1 MFKNLKVF
9 LKSSWNGMRMGKR
22 KRSSW
27 KSSPKERPQ
36 DSEKKGD
43 CFASKLYLFTTKCS
57 SAIRQAITKAG
68 VMAQPVKSLPGKHKD
83 LSWIPSTHIA
93 TLAVGMNTNNYRASG
108 ADRRISQA
116 CWPAS
121 LATQWAPEQWET
133 LHQKTRWMTIEKRH
147 LRLTSGFCRHKHK
160 RVYVYSYG
168 HVLTQAYMH
177 KHMHK
182 YTQLYS
188 LLWYNIP
195 LPLTTL

>member
-9 LKSSWNGMRMGKR
+9 LKSWNGMRTGER

-27 KSSPKERPQ
+27 KSSLKERPQ
-36 DSEKKGD
+36 DGEKKGD
-43 CFASKLYLFTTKCS
+43 GFTMKCS
-57 SAIRQAITKAG
+57 SAIRQAVTKAG
-68 VMAQPVKSLPGKHKD
+68 VMAQPIKSLPGKHKD
-83 LSWIPSTHIA
+83 LSWIPSTHIT
-93 TLAVGMNTNNYRASG
+93 TLAVGMYTSNYRASG

-121 LATQWAPEQWET
+121 LATQWAPEQWEIR
-133 LHQKTRWMTIEKRH
+133 HQKTRWMTIEKRH

-160 RVYVYSYG
+160 RVYVYSHG
-168 HVLTQAYMH
+168 HVLIQAYMH

-188 LLWYNIP
+188 LLWYNIT